1 MNDEF
6 TLDMLEIPSGW
17 RRGEGDWTGV
27 AAALARGETVEV
39 IQEVGSTLWQNS
51 LPEKHSLY
59 WDGEN
64 LSTIKARI
72 WISFTQRRFSP
83 ESVLPKVQW
92 HPRVLWVGIGCE
104 GGTGRELIE
113 TAIKQVCRAYH
124 LAESA
129 IAGIATI
136 DTKAGEVGLLE
147 LCQARNWPLK
157 TFGADI
163 LSSVEVPNPSN
174 IVVKEVGTPSV
185 AEAAALCAIELISC
199 TILKNR
205 QDACS
210 TILNNRQDACSTKT
224 ESACGEGILPARTIL
239 NNRQDACST
248 ILNNRQDACSTNS
261 ESACGVGILPAQ
273 QRLLVPKQIFRSKNP
288 PLSQGGVRAGS
299 AVTVAVAVCPIE
311 YLEYLG

>member
-1 MNDEF
+1 MSDEF
-6 TLDMLEIPSGW
+6 TLDMLDIPSGW

-64 LSTIKARI
+64 LSPIKARI

-83 ESVLPKVQW
+83 ESAFPKVQW
-92 HPRVLWVGIGCE
+92 HPRVLWIGIGCE
-104 GGTGRELIE
+104 RGTGRELIE

-147 LCQARNWPLK
+147 LCQERNWPLQ
-157 TFGADI
+157 TFAADI

-174 IVVKEVGTPSV
+174 IAAKAVGTPSV
-185 AEAAALCAIELISC
+185 AEAAALCAIERMSC
-199 TILKNR
+199 TIL
-205 QDACS
+205 
-210 TILNNRQDACSTKT
+210 NNSQDACSTK
-224 ESACGEGILPARTIL
+224 
-239 NNRQDACST
+239 
-248 ILNNRQDACSTNS
+248 S
-261 ESACGVGILPAQ
+261 EAACGVGILPA
-273 QRLLVPKQIFRSKNP
+273 REKLLVPKQIFRSKNP
-288 PLSQGGVRAGS
+288 PLSQGGARAGS

-311 YLEYLG
+311 YLG

>member
-6 TLDMLEIPSGW
+6 TLDMLDIPGGW

-27 AAALARGETVEV
+27 AAALAKGETVEV
-39 IQEVGSTLWQNS
+39 IQEVGSTLWRNS
-51 LPEKHSLY
+51 LPEEHSLY
-59 WDGEN
+59 WEGEN

-92 HPRVLWVGIGCE
+92 HPRVLWIGIGCE
-104 GGTGRELIE
+104 RYTARELIE
-113 TAIKQVCRAYH
+113 TAIQNVCRANH

-147 LCQARNWPLK
+147 LCQERNWPLK
-157 TFGADI
+157 TFAADI

-174 IVVKEVGTPSV
+174 IAAKQVGTPSV
-185 AEAAALCAIELISC
+185 AEAAALCAIEQISY
-199 TILKNR
+199 TILKNS
-205 QDACS
+205 QDAG
-210 TILNNRQDACSTKT
+210 STK
-224 ESACGEGILPARTIL
+224 
-239 NNRQDACST
+239 
-248 ILNNRQDACSTNS
+248 S
-261 ESACGVGILPAQ
+261 ESACGVGILPARE
-273 QRLLVPKQIFRSKNP
+273 RLLVPKKIFRSQNP
-288 PLSQGGVRAGS
+288 PLLQGGVRRGS
-299 AVTVAVAVCPIE
+299 AVTVAVAVSPIE

>member
-1 MNDEF
+1 MSDEF
-6 TLDMLEIPSGW
+6 RLDMLDIPGGW
-17 RRGEGDWTGV
+17 RRGEGDWAGV
-27 AAALARGETVEV
+27 AAALAQGETVGV
-39 IQEVGSTLWQNS
+39 IQEAGSTLWRNS

-59 WDGEN
+59 WEGEN

-104 GGTGRELIE
+104 RYTARELIE
-113 TAIKQVCRAYH
+113 SAIQNVCRGYH

-147 LCQARNWPLK
+147 LCQERNWPLK
-157 TFGADI
+157 TFAADI

-174 IVVKEVGTPSV
+174 VAAKKVGTPSV
-185 AEAAALCAIELISC
+185 AEAAALCAIEEILTADQHKETQIS
-199 TILKNR
+199 INHLR
-205 QDACS
+205 
-210 TILNNRQDACSTKT
+210 L
-224 ESACGEGILPARTIL
+224 SAFICGSHP
-239 NNRQDACST
+239 
-248 ILNNRQDACSTNS
+248 
-261 ESACGVGILPAQ
+261 
-273 QRLLVPKQIFRSKNP
+273 LLVPKKIFRSQNP
-288 PLSQGGVRAGS
+288 PPLQGGVRGGS
-299 AVTVAVAVCPIE
+299 AVTVAVAVSPIE

>member
-1 MNDEF
+1 MSDEF

-39 IQEVGSTLWQNS
+39 IQEVGSTLWHNS

-59 WDGEN
+59 WEGEN

-83 ESVLPKVQW
+83 ESTLPKVQL
-92 HPRVLWVGIGCE
+92 HPRVLWIGIGCE
-104 GGTGRELIE
+104 RGTGRELIE

-147 LCQARNWPLK
+147 LCQERNWPLQ
-157 TFGADI
+157 TFAADI

-174 IVVKEVGTPSV
+174 IVVKQVGTRSV
-185 AEAAALCAIELISC
+185 AEAAALCAIALISC
-199 TILKNR
+199 TIL
-205 QDACS
+205 
-210 TILNNRQDACSTKT
+210 NNRQYACEAK
-224 ESACGEGILPARTIL
+224 
-239 NNRQDACST
+239 
-248 ILNNRQDACSTNS
+248 S
-261 ESACGVGILPAQ
+261 ESACGVDILPARE
-273 QRLLVPKQIFRSKNP
+273 RLLVPKQIFRSKNP

-299 AVTVAVAVCPIE
+299 AVTVAVAVSPIE

>member
-224 ESACGEGILPARTIL
+224 ESACGEGLLPARTIL
-239 NNRQDACST
+239 KNRHLACST
-248 ILNNRQDACSTNS
+248 ILNNRQDACSTKT
-261 ESACGVGILPAQ
+261 ESACGVGILSAQ

-311 YLEYLG
+311 YLG